1 MLRFASLD
9 FCPASLQPT
18 VSCQGRG
25 TQASLFTK
33 TTHYVIITHY
43 NKGDYVV
50 FCLIIVTFLRINKT
64 HQTDLRLTNGLTADV
79 YG

>member
-33 TTHYVIITHY
+33 TTHYVK